1 MKISLI
7 PAFSFTL
14 WAACLGLLT
23 TSAAL
28 AADRPNVFF
37 IAVDDLND
45 WIGPLPGPPQV
56 KTPHLDHLAKRGIT
70 FPHAHCAEPLRNP
83 SHAAVFSGLQPLQTG
98 GLANDEKDTAPAH

>member
-1 MKISLI
+1 MKIPLI

-23 TSAAL
+23 APAAL
-28 AADRPNVFF
+28 AADQPNVFF
-37 IAVDDLND
+37 IAVEDLND

-70 FPHAHCAEPLRNP
+70 FPNAHCAALLCNP
-83 SHAAVFSGLQPLQTG
+83 PRAAMFSGLQPFQTG
-98 GLANDEKDTAPAH
+98 GLANDEKATAPAR